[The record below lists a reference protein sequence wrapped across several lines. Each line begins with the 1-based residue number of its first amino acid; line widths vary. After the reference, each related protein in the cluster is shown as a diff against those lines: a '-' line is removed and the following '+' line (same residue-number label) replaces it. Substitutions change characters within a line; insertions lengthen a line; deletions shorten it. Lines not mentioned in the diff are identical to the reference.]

1 MRKEYIAPSAEV
13 RMTATLL
20 SRLPL
25 LCNSVVLGNEGYET
39 ENEGD
44 W

>member
-1 MRKEYIAPSAEV
+1 
-13 RMTATLL
+13 MTEDLL
-20 SRLPL
+20 SKMPL
-25 LCNSVVLGNEGYET
+25 LCNSVVLGNESYET